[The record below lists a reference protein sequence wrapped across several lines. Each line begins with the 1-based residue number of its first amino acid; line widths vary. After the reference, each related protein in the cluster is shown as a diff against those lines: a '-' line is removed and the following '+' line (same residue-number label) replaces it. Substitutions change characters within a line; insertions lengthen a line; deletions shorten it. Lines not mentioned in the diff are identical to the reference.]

1 MIFTSVRQSR
11 RTVSS
16 PMAAR
21 KRATLRL
28 LGFVLSSATSASL
41 DQGRD
46 RFESAPR
53 NVGHAAAGTT
63 QKVVRKGSS
72 RRLHRAHTLKDANR
86 DEGADGG
93 CQQRQVP
100 LE

>member
-1 MIFTSVRQSR
+1 MILTSVRQSW

-21 KRATLRL
+21 KRATLCL

-53 NVGHAAAGTT
+53 NVGHAAAGTA
-63 QKVVRKGSS
+63 QKVVR
-72 RRLHRAHTLKDANR
+72 
-86 DEGADGG
+86 EGEQLQDGEHQHHLAGKADGERG
-93 CQQRQVP
+93 QADGQGAP
-100 LE
+100 PPP